1 MRENSFALVKMA
13 DLDDFF
19 AKKDKKKSKTK
30 KFLTQDEL
38 REKLEDNSKKA
49 AAEPV
54 KPKFQEENGSG
65 NITENKSND
74 DEVSL
79 IFLENFNFQIY

>member
-1 MRENSFALVKMA
+1 MA

-38 REKLEDNSKKA
+38 REKLEESKKA
-49 AAEPV
+49 VVEPV
-54 KPKFQEENGSG
+54 KPKFQEENGG
-65 NITENKSND
+65 GIGTTETHPKD
-74 DEVSL
+74 DEVSSNL
-79 IFLENFNFQIY
+79 ASEEH